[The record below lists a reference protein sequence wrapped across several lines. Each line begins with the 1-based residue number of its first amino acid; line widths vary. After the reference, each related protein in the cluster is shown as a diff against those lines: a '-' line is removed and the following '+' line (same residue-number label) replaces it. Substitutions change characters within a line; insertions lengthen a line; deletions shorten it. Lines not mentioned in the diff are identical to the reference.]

1 MHPLFQKKNRRRPDH
16 GLTGIV
22 AVRRLFGTEDVR
34 RLVTSLRA
42 REDTAAVEVLDAAYW
57 VKGCSSLGRLRLAVL
72 VGVDGAAPK
81 TGGLCLMDLKEA
93 VKAAA
98 PRQVKARMPRD
109 NGERVVT
116 GARHVSPFLG
126 GRMLA
131 AQCLDRSVF
140 LRELLPEDL
149 KLEIDQ
155 VTRPEAMMSARYL
168 AGVVGSAHAR
178 QMDEPTRQRWAA
190 ELTRNRSKTLDAPS
204 WLWSS
209 IVELVATHEAAYLEH
224 CRRHAM
230 TEKSG
235 NTDERKA

>member
-1 MHPLFQKKNRRRPDH
+1 MSKSES
-16 GLTGIV
+16 V
-22 AVRRLFGTEDVR
+22 AVQRLFKAEDVR
-34 RLVTSLRA
+34 WLVTSLRA
-42 REDTAAVEVLDAAYW
+42 REATAAVEVLDAAYW
-57 VKGCSSLGRLRLAVL
+57 VKGCSSLGHLRLAVL
-72 VGVDGAAPK
+72 VGIDGASPK
-81 TGGLCLMDLKEA
+81 NGGLCLMDLKEA

-98 PRQVKARMPRD
+98 PRQAKARMPRD
-109 NGERVVT
+109 NGERVVR

-131 AQCLDRSVF
+131 AHCFDRAVF

-168 AGVVGSAHAR
+168 AGVVGRAHAR

-209 IVELVATHEAAYLEH
+209 IVELVAIHEAAYLEH
-224 CRRHAM
+224 CRRYAM
-230 TEKSG
+230 TEKGGKS
-235 NTDERKA
+235 DKRKA